1 MVAAKL
7 YSSGMTKELTM
18 GEMVRARRGSLGI
31 GTQQRLADLVGVDR
45 SHIAKIENGTIA
57 LPQPDLRRR
66 LSEVLGV
73 SEKEFLVAAGVLAEE
88 PAEYDPTPEE
98 ERLRNVTRDLPPE
111 DRWLLMELAE
121 LLRRRHRARMD

>member
-1 MVAAKL
+1 MLSARRYPCCMAR
-7 YSSGMTKELTM
+7 ELSV
-18 GEMVRARRGSLGI
+18 GELVRARRGTLGI

-73 SEKEFLVAAGVLAEE
+73 SEKEFLIAAGVLAEE
-88 PAEYDPTPEE
+88 PAEYNPTPEE

-121 LLRRRHRARMD
+121 LLRRRHRARTD